1 MFLFKGKE
9 AKRTDFT
16 APRTLMNKY
25 FIEEISGRAHDI
37 GNGFI
42 YYEAT
47 RNEF

>member
-1 MFLFKGKE
+1 MFLSKEKE
-9 AKRTDFT
+9 AKTKDFT

-25 FIEEISGRAHDI
+25 FIEEIGGRAHDL

-42 YYEAT
+42 YHEAT